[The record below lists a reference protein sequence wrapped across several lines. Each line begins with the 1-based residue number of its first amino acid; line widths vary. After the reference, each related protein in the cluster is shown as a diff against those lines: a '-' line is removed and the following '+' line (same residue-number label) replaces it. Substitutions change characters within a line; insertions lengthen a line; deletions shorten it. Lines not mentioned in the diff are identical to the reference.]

1 MERYL
6 CSCGVLIKEFKHFA
20 ESVTAKV
27 KAAAYL
33 AATAAKRPVEYLR
46 SPKLSKEDYARQI
59 ALEKGIKEGLI
70 VLFSANEPC
79 YSYSV
84 RGDRAS
90 KEIHLVIGPRM
101 CTHFYHY
108 FMHAD
113 FGLMHVR
120 LELVSFYG
128 RSLSQR
134 SGVVSPANGS
144 SRAEVPAGR

>member
-6 CSCGVLIKEFKHFA
+6 CSCGVLVKGFKHCA
-20 ESVTAKV
+20 GSGTAKG
-27 KAAAYL
+27 KAVAYL
-33 AATAAKRPVEYLR
+33 AARAGKRPVEYLR

-108 FMHAD
+108 FMHD
-113 FGLMHVR
+113 EFGLMRVR
-120 LELVSFYG
+120 VLSWFTCTGELWLYG
-128 RSLSQR
+128 
-134 SGVVSPANGS
+134 
-144 SRAEVPAGR
+144 